1 MIECSYPLCGVSS
14 VTYSSSL
21 PPPLSLPPSPPLSL
35 PLSPLSPSLFL
46 PLSPSLFLPLPLSP
60 LSPSGSLY
68 RPLKASEP
76 FFLTMVLYAEL
87 ISVGVFSYPLY
98 LSTLIARGEAQSP
111 IVPRLPFFMGEKDP
125 PPDSPLP
132 MDTEGEHLSLKV
144 SLPLLPGLIL
154 RNRSPPKKKTIFK
167 QEAISPGLPD
177 RFGSQDDL
185 LDPFDTIGGSL
196 MSHDTTSLHTHIK
209 ASTHYPVMEQY
220 VCI

>member
-1 MIECSYPLCGVSS
+1 MIECSYPLCEVSS
-14 VTYSSSL
+14 VTYSPSL
-21 PPPLSLPPSPPLSL
+21 PPSLHLSPPLSL
-35 PLSPLSPSLFL
+35 PLSPPLSL
-46 PLSPSLFLPLPLSP
+46 PLSPPISLPLSP
-60 LSPSGSLY
+60 LSGSLY
-68 RPLKASEP
+68 CPLKASEP

-209 ASTHYPVMEQY
+209 ASNTHVHIILSWNNMY
-220 VCI
+220 I